1 MSLIKPLAAASEL
14 EGVLGHRPELLQKY
28 RTFYQSF
35 WQDGLV
41 PRRVLELCRRRI
53 AHIQGC
59 AAELAI
65 LDPQTP
71 LTDDEERALA
81 RGEFTPFSASEQAA
95 LALAELIPNGV
106 HFITDE
112 QVRRAAAELG
122 DAGCVALLTAL
133 SFMDVNCRLKLVLDT
148 TVAAGELDDEY
159 IA

>member
-14 EGVLGHRPELLQKY
+14 EGVLGHRPELLEKY
-28 RTFYQSF
+28 RSFYQSF

-53 AHIQGC
+53 AHIQSC

-65 LDPQTP
+65 VDPQTP

-81 RGEFTPFSASEQAA
+81 RGEFTSFSAAEQAA
-95 LALAELIPNGV
+95 LAVAELMPNGV
-106 HFITDE
+106 HFVTDQ
-112 QVRRAAAELG
+112 QVQRVAAELG
-122 DAGCVALLTAL
+122 NAGCVALLTAL
-133 SFMDVNCRLKLVLDT
+133 SFIDVNCRFKVILDT
-148 TVAAGELDDEY
+148 TVAAGEIDDGF